1 MEGKR
6 IIVSLFLSSSPLR
19 INYSWNGRGTCYN
32 AVYIVSPLST
42 RAQRNLLLFFFILLF
57 FGSTLRLRWIFI
69 ESEISFLAPA
79 PSSIIKRKISSGG
92 REQILDAALPGIPSG
107 SCRIGVGPIM
117 LQSFATATQLSPR
130 FSCGISTKT
139 LVREEKT
146 NPLKSALPSSALP
159 FRYASG
165 NPRWEISMDA
175 QRFPFLFL
183 SFFPLEFGKLGS
195 QLAFQIQW
203 KVRAQLSVTA
213 ESCFCPFFRLLARVH
228 SIPFRLVCAGR
239 GRRGSVCGVDRS
251 ISRMK
256 DRVNENKWYFQRLF
270 DSDFFFFFFF
280 VSADSREYSWM
291 KTKITS
297 SPFFQS

>member
-1 MEGKR
+1 
-6 IIVSLFLSSSPLR
+6 
-19 INYSWNGRGTCYN
+19 
-32 AVYIVSPLST
+32 
-42 RAQRNLLLFFFILLF
+42 
-57 FGSTLRLRWIFI
+57 
-69 ESEISFLAPA
+69 
-79 PSSIIKRKISSGG
+79 
-92 REQILDAALPGIPSG
+92 
-107 SCRIGVGPIM
+107 
-117 LQSFATATQLSPR
+117 
-130 FSCGISTKT
+130 
-139 LVREEKT
+139 
-146 NPLKSALPSSALP
+146 
-159 FRYASG
+159 
-165 NPRWEISMDA
+165 MDA
-175 QRFPFLFL
+175 QPVFL

-195 QLAFQIQW
+195 KLAFQIQW

-270 DSDFFFFFFF
+270 DSDFFFFFF

-297 SPFFQS
+297 SPFKVKAWCAKGEKHDVFFEKADRFLNLSLSVKINSRSPLIFLGSPNSALRHVKTRLILNPAFGTNWK